1 MDSKP
6 LIAWRESTWA
16 TTLARLAVVVAVI
29 VLANFG
35 ASTLADT
42 LKIQIWPSHMETI
55 DRAVLVSV
63 ILYTVLMATPFLP
76 GIEIGLALMVMLG
89 PKGVVITYICT
100 LVALTVSFALGRVF
114 PAHVLV
120 SLLRWL
126 HLRRAAALL
135 ERFNATEPAGR
146 LEFLAENTHGRSI
159 RVLLNHRYLLLALL
173 LNLPGNVLLGGGGG
187 IAMMAGMSR
196 LYSFPRYL
204 PLISVAILPG
214 PVLVMLSKYIQ

>member
-1 MDSKP
+1 
-6 LIAWRESTWA
+6 
-16 TTLARLAVVVAVI
+16 
-29 VLANFG
+29 
-35 ASTLADT
+35 
-42 LKIQIWPSHMETI
+42 MEAI

-63 ILYTVLMATPFLP
+63 ILYIVLMATPFLP

-89 PKGVVITYICT
+89 TKGVVITYIST

-114 PAHVLV
+114 PAHILV
-120 SLLRWL
+120 PLLRWL
-126 HLRRAAALL
+126 HLRRASALL
-135 ERFNATEPAGR
+135 ERFNATEPAKR
-146 LEFLAENTHGRSI
+146 LEFLAENTHSRAIG
-159 RVLLNHRYLLLALL
+159 VLLNHQYLLLALL

-214 PVLVMLSKYIQ
+214 PVLVMPRKSSTLASRTGPKLDRHLAAWPCSGFASTTVLVVARSCPGRGYDN